1 MERSGSRLANVTD
14 QRATPARAPLSVA
27 TDLTIAVNG
36 ARAEV
41 ESTGER
47 LFVEFRS
54 IGDAIRAARGR
65 PAGIGT
71 DLSEL
76 LTVTDLTLEF
86 RVRDRTVAVAG
97 AGARPG
103 AVSRSLG
110 ADPFEVRLGGVLGAV
125 GRELSAAI
133 DVVSDLLN

>member
-1 MERSGSRLANVTD
+1 MTD

-27 TDLTIAVNG
+27 TDLTIEVNG
-36 ARAEV
+36 AEADV

-54 IGDAIRAARGR
+54 IADAIRAARGR
-65 PAGIGT
+65 PRGTGT
-71 DLSEL
+71 DLSEV
-76 LTVTDLTLEF
+76 LTLTDLTLEF
-86 RVRDRTVAVAG
+86 RVRGRTVAVAG

-110 ADPFEVRLGGVLGAV
+110 TDPFEIRLGGILGAA
-125 GRELSAAI
+125 GRELSAGI
-133 DVVSDLLN
+133 DAVSDLVD